1 MYVSV
6 CMCLNMRLSKNNKTS
21 VIEKSSERGG
31 GYLRIGGVGIRG
43 LLERQT
49 ADGVNVS
56 VAVLVEIDSV
66 QRFRV

>member
-6 CMCLNMRLSKNNKTS
+6 CMCLNMRLSKSNKTS
-21 VIEKSSERGG
+21 VIEKSSERG

-49 ADGVNVS
+49 ADGVDVS